1 MERSADVLEGPP
13 TPEPADRPRVIRR
26 RTIALYDPSPP
37 PVAAAPVERQ
47 GRRVW
52 VGEVPYELVGEPPA
66 PGVCLRDDF
75 EIPAARAAQ
84 PYLDRATLCDGLVF
98 LSTLPDIRKHAC
110 VAQVLGL
117 ERHVRACLP
126 AARIHH
132 VASDAPEWWT
142 EVDEYHPDTTAGGYC
157 LALAEPAS
165 AEVFRTVFG
174 VGVVGSHRV
183 AHGLFAMLHGV
194 ILASDV
200 PAQQFGTPEVDRFV
214 ARVESVL
221 ALCRA
226 RVNP

>member
-1 MERSADVLEGPP
+1 MDSSADASEGPP
-13 TPEPADRPRVIRR
+13 TPEPVDRPRIIRQ
-26 RTIALYDPSPP
+26 RTIALYDPAPP
-37 PVAAAPVERQ
+37 PAAPVSTERQ

-66 PGVCLRDDF
+66 AGAVLQDDF
-75 EIPAARAAQ
+75 EIPAARASL
-84 PYLDRATLCDGLVF
+84 PYLDRASLCDGLVF

-132 VASDAPEWWT
+132 VASDAPEWWS

-165 AEVFRTVFG
+165 ADVFRRAFG

-183 AHGLFAMLHGV
+183 AHGLFALLHGV
-194 ILASDV
+194 VLASDV

-221 ALCRA
+221 ALYRA
-226 RVNP
+226 RVSP